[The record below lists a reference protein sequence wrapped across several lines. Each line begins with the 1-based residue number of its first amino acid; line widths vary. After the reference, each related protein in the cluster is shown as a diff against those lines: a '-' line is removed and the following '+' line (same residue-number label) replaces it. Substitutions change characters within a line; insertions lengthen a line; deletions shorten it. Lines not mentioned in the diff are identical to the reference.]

1 MLLMMIRPSVKFAGW
16 RSVAAS
22 CPVCSAGVL
31 VGLEPGVGNTQ
42 LYLTAV
48 LLVFRVLV
56 CFLLESVPPPQVEM
70 VKGKNWVDV
79 LVQKSAEQACQL
91 ALVQGYS

>member
-1 MLLMMIRPSVKFAGW
+1 MMIRPPVKFAGW
-16 RSVAAS
+16 RSITAS
-22 CPVCSAGVL
+22 CPICSAGVL

-42 LYLTAV
+42 LDLTVV

-56 CFLLESVPPPQVEM
+56 CFLLESVPPQVEM

-79 LVQKSAEQACQL
+79 LV
-91 ALVQGYS
+91 

>member
-22 CPVCSAGVL
+22 CPICSAGVL
-31 VGLEPGVGNTQ
+31 VGLEPGMGNTQ

-56 CFLLESVPPPQVEM
+56 CFLLEKCAPPQVEM

-79 LVQKSAEQACQL
+79 LV
-91 ALVQGYS
+91 